1 MKQIDLHVHSTCS
14 DGTDSPA
21 VLVDKAVDK
30 GLAAFALT
38 DHDTTRGVKEALL
51 ACENVNNKGYELEVI
66 PGVEISTNYDN
77 TEIHVVG
84 LFIDY
89 NDNEFNSFLN

>member
-51 ACENVNNKGYELEVI
+51 ACENVNKTGHKLEVI

-84 LFIDY
+84 L
-89 NDNEFNSFLN
+89 L

>member
-1 MKQIDLHVHSTCS
+1 M
-14 DGTDSPA
+14 
-21 VLVDKAVDK
+21 
-30 GLAAFALT
+30 
-38 DHDTTRGVKEALL
+38 GVKEALL
-51 ACENVNNKGYELEVI
+51 ACENVNNKGHELEVI

-89 NDNEFNSFLN
+89 NDNESIHSLISS